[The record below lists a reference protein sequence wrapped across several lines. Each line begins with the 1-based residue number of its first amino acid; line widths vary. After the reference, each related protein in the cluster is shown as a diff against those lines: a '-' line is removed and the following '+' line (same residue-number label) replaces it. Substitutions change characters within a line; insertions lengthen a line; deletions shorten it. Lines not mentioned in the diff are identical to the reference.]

1 MVGATKTPLRK
12 STTAVRVRRLA
23 AAIAILFIFDAV
35 SIGARSAM
43 GPQRGVSEP
52 ITEVEA
58 REVGSAAT
66 FRSFGKTGRFFRVA
80 GVKMGASI
88 SVPMK
93 AADAALVQPASIR
106 LFFLNSRTQSWQV
119 VSQSKYDAR
128 KEIITAPAPGPGYY
142 TAIGASR
149 FSEVFQAQRDLCI
162 QPSRARASIPEICRR
177 INCPADG
184 FAEAAQTVLQGTK
197 LPMSPEELA
206 ERMGGICEECFD
218 KPAGPSDFPECQLPG
233 VMDRQSFPD
242 PSIIIVWPIFSCF
255 DAANG
260 CTPGPFKV
268 GQVDY
273 DFEDEFDLIPAAST
287 TPAYPGVDVR
297 ATVRYPAAAS
307 GVNQPVAGTGR
318 YPLIIFLHGNH
329 VTCPCSCSH
338 TCPKANRIPNHLGY
352 NYLLEVLA
360 SRGFIAASIDG
371 FDVTCAG
378 SAAMSDYEARGRLV
392 LRHLTKWK
400 GWDAAATDPWSGLF
414 YNRVNMNMIGLSGHS
429 RGGEGVVAAE
439 VINRTEALGF
449 QIKAVNAIA
458 PTDQD
463 PYIRYVPQVPYFL
476 LLAASDGDV
485 SNLQGLRTYDRTSP
499 AATPPQSVKEML
511 WVHGANHNFSNTVWT
526 PAFGFAC
533 ASDDGSGGGRI
544 SDSLQRLVACQ
555 SIVPFFRL
563 FLRNETGFRKLFLG
577 DVTVEG
583 LDGVRM
589 FWTYQD
595 PVRREVDNFDSG
607 GTGTNSLGG
616 PVTTSGG
623 FSSFSKIAVA
633 TSPLNFHFTGGL
645 LLGWS
650 ATQTYTTELPL
661 PQRNVTGFGAL
672 ALRVSQVI
680 DALNPVNTPRTFR
693 VSLKT
698 TSGTISNVS
707 FDVAG
712 LQSVPYPYPD
722 NGGKTVLGT
731 IRIPL
736 SSFRN
741 GNVALPLNDIQS
753 VILEFRGTG
762 KIAVDDIQFTK

>member
-1 MVGATKTPLRK
+1 MAATTNATLRK
-12 STTAVRVRRLA
+12 TTSATRMRRGA
-23 AAIAILFIFDAV
+23 AAMAILLIFVAV
-35 SIGARSAM
+35 SIRARSVM
-43 GPQRGVSEP
+43 GRQTGASDAV
-52 ITEVEA
+52 TEVET
-58 REVGSAAT
+58 REVGSAAS
-66 FRSFGKTGRFFRVA
+66 FRSFGGTGRFFRVA
-80 GVKMGASI
+80 GVKAGSNI
-88 SVPMK
+88 TVPLK
-93 AADAALVQPASIR
+93 AADAALLQPASIR
-106 LFFLNSRTQSWQV
+106 LFQLNPRTQRWQV
-119 VSQSKYDAR
+119 LPESKYDPK
-128 KEIITAPAPGPGYY
+128 KETIKASAPGPGYY
-142 TAIGASR
+142 TVIGASR
-149 FSEVFQAQRDLCI
+149 FAEVFEMQRDLCA
-162 QPSRARASIPEICRR
+162 QRGRPGANVPEICKR
-177 INCPADG
+177 INCPSEG
-184 FAEAAQTVLQGTK
+184 FAEAAGRVLEGTP
-197 LPMSPEELA
+197 LPISPEELA
-206 ERMGGICEECFD
+206 GRMGGICEECFG
-218 KPAGPSDFPECQLPG
+218 KPGGPSDFPECQLPG
-233 VMDRQSFPD
+233 VIDRQAVIGP
-242 PSIIIVWPIFSCF
+242 PIIIPWPIFLCF
-255 DAANG
+255 DASNG
-260 CTPGPFKV
+260 CTPGPYNV

-273 DFEDEFDLIPAAST
+273 DFEDELT
-287 TPAYPGVDVR
+287 LPGYSLVDVR
-297 ATVRYPAAAS
+297 ATVRYPAATN

-318 YPLIIFLHGNH
+318 YPLIVFLHGNH
-329 VTCPCSCSH
+329 ATCPCSCSH
-338 TCPKANRIPNHLGY
+338 TCPKPNRIPNHLGY
-352 NYLLEVLA
+352 NYLLDVLA
-360 SRGFIAASIDG
+360 SWGFIAVSIDG

-378 SAAMSDYEARGRLV
+378 SPSMSDYEARGRLV
-392 LRHLTKWK
+392 LRHLTKWQ

-414 YNRVNMNMIGLSGHS
+414 HNRVNVNMIGLSGHS

-476 LLAASDGDV
+476 LLSASDGDV

-526 PAFGFAC
+526 PAFAFAC
-533 ASDDGSGGGRI
+533 SSDDGSGGGRI
-544 SDSLQRLVACQ
+544 SDSLQRLAACQ

-563 FLRNETGFRKLFLG
+563 FLRNEAGFRKLFLG

-595 PVRREVDNFDSG
+595 PVRKEVDNFDSG

-616 PVTTSGG
+616 TVATSGG
-623 FSSFSKIAVA
+623 FSSFSKIAIGA
-633 TSPLNFHFTGGL
+633 SPLNFHFTGGL
-645 LLGWS
+645 LLGWG
-650 ATQTYTTELPL
+650 ATQTYTTELPV
-661 PQRNVTGFGAL
+661 PQRNVSGFSAL
-672 ALRVSQVI
+672 SLRVSQVI

-736 SSFRN
+736 SIFRN
-741 GNVALPLNDIQS
+741 GNAALPLNSIQQ